1 MMLVGL
7 DIGGTKIE
15 AKVLSEQGEERFVH
29 RVPTPDNYPEFLDCV
44 EGLVALVKQ
53 EVGEFTRIGCGLPG
67 AVSPVTGLMQN
78 ANSVFLIGQDV
89 IGDLS
94 QRLSMDVRIANDAN
108 CFALSEAVDGAGKG
122 GEIVFGAILGT
133 GCGGGVVI
141 NQQVLTGANAISG
154 EWGHNPLPGYDP
166 QVDGDIGP
174 CYCGR
179 QRCIEQYISG
189 TGFSDQYNHKY
200 GKSLKPKQIME
211 LVAQGDAEATAAY
224 RLLVDQMARSF
235 ATVTNILD
243 PHTIVFGGG
252 LSNIDSLYPDVS
264 EAITQYIFAAEPKV
278 NIRKA
283 KYGDSSGVRG
293 AAWLAR

>member
-15 AKVLSEQGEERFVH
+15 AKVLSQQGEEQFVH
-29 RVPTPDNYPEFLDCV
+29 RVPTPDNYPEFLDTV
-44 EGLVALVKQ
+44 EQLIALVK
-53 EVGEFTRIGCGLPG
+53 ENVGEFSRLGCGLPG
-67 AVSPVTGLMQN
+67 AISPVTGLMQN
-78 ANSVFLIGQDV
+78 ANSVFLNGQDV
-89 IGDLS
+89 VGDLS
-94 QRLSMDVRIANDAN
+94 RRLDMDVRIANDAN
-108 CFALSEAVDGAGKG
+108 CFALSEAVDGAGAG

-154 EWGHNPLPGYDP
+154 EWGHNPLPGFDP
-166 QVDGDIGP
+166 EKDGDIGI

-179 QRCIEQYISG
+179 RRCIEQYISG
-189 TGFSDQYNHKY
+189 TGFADQYNHKY
-200 GKSLKPKQIME
+200 GKSLKSRDIME
-211 LVAQGDAEATAAY
+211 LVEQGDPEATAAY
-224 RLLVDQMARSF
+224 ELLVDQMARSF
-235 ATVTNILD
+235 AAVTNILD
-243 PHTIVFGGG
+243 PHAIVFGGG
-252 LSNIDSLYPDVS
+252 LSNIDRLYPDVS
-264 EAITQYIFAAEPKV
+264 EAITQYIFADAPRV